1 MNILFYQY
9 GSICEPDIIEG
20 FEELGFHV
28 DSISD
33 EITNKSLT
41 GKDQIYLINQALSK
55 KNYQFVFTVNFYPAI
70 SECCNIYHIPY
81 LCLIV
86 DSPVLELYS
95 DALKNPCNRIF
106 LFDRALYEEFSPAN
120 PDCIFHIP
128 LATNV
133 RRWDA
138 VLSRASTSQKSAFA
152 SDISFIGSLY
162 SEKCPYYELHFGSD
176 YYKGYIEGLLQ
187 AQKKVYGYF
196 FLEEALS
203 DTLVKEIVSHTPSFY
218 EFPERSNKNYR
229 AALAQFYLGP
239 KITEMERTEMLTA
252 LGTHFSVDLYSGSN
266 AKNLPV
272 NYRGRVKTHTE
283 MPLVFHESAI
293 NLNMTAKSIRT
304 AIPLRVWDVLGCQG
318 FLISNYQAEIP
329 EHFVPDEDL
338 ILYSSKEEL
347 LELAHYYL
355 SHPRERKEI
364 AQNAYEKIKAFH
376 TYPIRLTEMLEK
388 AFQLS

>member
-28 DSISD
+28 DSIST
-33 EITNKSLT
+33 EITDKSLT
-41 GKDQIYLINQALSK
+41 GKDQIRLIHEALSK
-55 KNYQFVFTVNFYPAI
+55 RDYQFVFTVNFYPAI

-95 DALKNPCNRIF
+95 DAVKNPCNRIF
-106 LFDRALYEEFSPAN
+106 LFDRALYEEFAPAN
-120 PDCIFHIP
+120 PDCIFHLP

-138 VLSRASTSQKSAFA
+138 ILSAASVAQKSAFS

-162 SEKCPYYELHFGSD
+162 SEKCPYYELNFPSE
-176 YYKGYIEGLLQ
+176 YSRGYIEGLLQ

-196 FLEEALS
+196 FLEESL
-203 DTLVKEIVSHTPSFY
+203 DETIVNDIVAQTPSFY
-218 EFPERSNKNYR
+218 RFPERSRKDYR

-239 KITEMERTEMLTA
+239 RITEMERTEMLSA
-252 LGTHFSVDLYSGSN
+252 LGSHFSVDLYSGSN
-266 AKNLPV
+266 TAKLPV
-272 NYRGRVKTHTE
+272 NARGRVKTHTE

-304 AIPLRVWDVLGCQG
+304 AVPLRVWDVLGCGG
-318 FLISNYQAEIP
+318 FLISNYQTEIP
-329 EHFVPDEDL
+329 EYFVPGEDL
-338 ILYSSKEEL
+338 VLYSSKEEL
-347 LELAHYYL
+347 LDLAAYYLAHAA
-355 SHPRERKEI
+355 ERKEI
-364 AQNAYEKIKAFH
+364 AHNAYEKVKEHH
-376 TYPIRLTEMLEK
+376 TYTIRLTEMLEA
-388 AFQLS
+388 AFRL

>member
-28 DSISD
+28 DSISE
-33 EITNKSLT
+33 EIENKSLT
-41 GKDQIYLINQALSK
+41 GKEQIYLMDQALSRK
-55 KNYQFVFTVNFYPAI
+55 DYQFVFTINFYPAI

-95 DALKNPCNRIF
+95 DAIKNPCNRIF

-120 PDCIFHIP
+120 PDCIFHMP

-133 RRWDA
+133 KRWDH
-138 VLSRASTSQKSAFA
+138 VLSNALASQKSTFT

-162 SEKCPYYELHFGSD
+162 SEKCPYYELHFSSD
-176 YYKGYIEGLLQ
+176 YYKGYVEGLLQ

-196 FLEEALS
+196 FLEEAL
-203 DTLVKEIVSHTPSFY
+203 DNALVDDIITHTPNFY
-218 EFPERSNKNYR
+218 QFPERSNKNYR

-239 KITEMERTEMLTA
+239 RITEMERIEMLSA
-252 LGTHFSVDLYSGSN
+252 LGSHFSVDLYSGSN
-266 AKNLPV
+266 VKNLPV

-283 MPLVFHESAI
+283 MPLVFHKSAI

-304 AIPLRVWDVLGCQG
+304 AIPLRVWDVFGCSG
-318 FLISNYQAEIP
+318 FLISNYQSEIP
-329 EHFVPDEDL
+329 DYFVPGED
-338 ILYSSKEEL
+338 IVLYSSKDEL
-347 LELAHYYL
+347 VELTQYYL
-355 SHPRERKEI
+355 SHASERKEI
-364 AQNAYEKIKAFH
+364 ARNAYEKVKTYH

-388 AFQLS
+388 AFHL

>member
-28 DSISD
+28 DSITD
-33 EITNKSLT
+33 EIENKSLT
-41 GKDQIYLINQALSK
+41 GKEQIALIHRALGAK
-55 KNYQFVFTVNFYPAI
+55 DYHFVFSINFYPAI

-95 DALKNPCNRIF
+95 DAIKNPCNRIF
-106 LFDRALYEEFSPAN
+106 LFDRALYDEFAPSN
-120 PDCIFHIP
+120 PSCIFHMP

-133 RRWDA
+133 NRWDNA
-138 VLSRASTSQKSAFA
+138 IAHATDTQKAHFT

-162 SEKCPYYELHFGSD
+162 SEKCPYYELGFPSE
-176 YYKGYIEGLLQ
+176 YSKGYIEGLLQ

-196 FLEEALS
+196 FLEEGL
-203 DTLVKEIVSHTPSFY
+203 DQNLVDEIVAHTPTFY
-218 EFPERSNKNYR
+218 QFPELSKKDYR
-229 AALAQFYLGP
+229 AVLAQFYLGAR
-239 KITEMERTEMLTA
+239 ITEMERVEMLTA
-252 LGTHFSVDLYSGSN
+252 LGSHFSVDLYSGSKAN
-266 AKNLPV
+266 HLPV
-272 NYRGRVKTHTE
+272 HVKGRVKTHTE

-304 AIPLRVWDVLGCQG
+304 AIPLRVWDVLGCEG

-329 EHFVPDEDL
+329 DYFVPNEDL
-338 ILYSSKEEL
+338 VLYSSTEEL
-347 LELAHYYL
+347 VELADYYL
-355 SHPRERKEI
+355 AHPAKRKEI
-364 AQNAYEKIKAFH
+364 AHNAYEKVKAHH
-376 TYPIRLTEMLEK
+376 TYPIRLTEMLEA
-388 AFQLS
+388 AFRL

>member
-28 DSISD
+28 DSITE

-41 GKDQIYLINQALSK
+41 GKDQIGLIHHALEK
-55 KNYQFVFTVNFYPAI
+55 KDYQFVFTVNFYPAI
-70 SECCNIYHIPY
+70 SECCNIYQIPY

-95 DALKNPCNRIF
+95 DAIKNPCNRIF
-106 LFDRALYEEFSPAN
+106 LFDRALYEELAPAN
-120 PDCIFHIP
+120 PDCIFHMP

-133 RRWDA
+133 RRWDL
-138 VLSRASTSQKSAFA
+138 VLSKVSAAQKSSFS

-162 SEKCPYYELHFGSD
+162 SEKCPYYELKFPSD
-176 YYKGYIEGLLQ
+176 YSRGYIEGLLQ

-196 FLEEALS
+196 FLEEAL
-203 DTLVKEIVSHTPSFY
+203 DETMVDEIVANTPTFY
-218 EFPERSNKNYR
+218 QFPERSRKDYR

-239 KITEMERTEMLTA
+239 RITEMERIEMLSA
-252 LGTHFSVDLYSGSN
+252 LGERFSVDLYSGST
-266 AKNLPV
+266 ATNLPV
-272 NYRGRVKTHTE
+272 NARGRVKTHTE

-304 AIPLRVWDVLGCQG
+304 AIPLRVWDVLGCKG

-329 EHFVPDEDL
+329 EYFVPGED
-338 ILYSSKEEL
+338 IVLYSSREEL
-347 LELAHYYL
+347 LDMTAYYL
-355 SHPRERKEI
+355 SQPAKRREI
-364 AQNAYEKIKAFH
+364 AENAYQKIKEHH
-376 TYPIRLTEMLEK
+376 TYPIRLTEMLEA
-388 AFQLS
+388 AFGL